1 MNTRAR
7 TTASWRRSLALAGA
21 AAVGSLLLPAAAVAA
36 PQPVPPPTIAGVPGL
51 PGPVAAAM
59 QVSQNM
65 QVLKTTPD
73 IAPAGTVFTLSGSGL
88 PAGKDVS
95 VVWMTANISYVLDA
109 KPDSVD
115 YVGRKVDK
123 LGVVLATSK
132 TDAAGA
138 FRVSLKAPRDFGGIH
153 DIYAVV
159 DGVQVAKGGFL
170 LERRMTISPTR
181 GPIGTTITVKVSGM

>member
-1 MNTRAR
+1 M
-7 TTASWRRSLALAGA
+7 
-21 AAVGSLLLPAAAVAA
+21 
-36 PQPVPPPTIAGVPGL
+36 
-51 PGPVAAAM
+51 
-59 QVSQNM
+59 
-65 QVLKTTPD
+65 
-73 IAPAGTVFTLSGSGL
+73 

-95 VVWMTANISYVLDA
+95 IVWMTANISYVLDA

-159 DGVQVAKGGFL
+159 AACASFMCLKTTRPIKFSRHFFKL
-170 LERRMTISPTR
+170 ARR
-181 GPIGTTITVKVSGM
+181 